1 MSVLKREK
9 KTGDMPLPDRRGEG
23 GREKKK
29 RMQNARW
36 IMEGRERE
44 GAAGVPGFLGSSFD
58 HLPLPVILALS
69 LFGRAFKSETNKKL
83 AACLFSDWPVQRHRI
98 HLVPRVVN
106 HAHPACRK
114 SISDLELAP
123 TPPSLGLIRVPTLLP
138 FSRPG
143 SAAHGW
149 NHPTLLFFVCFLF
162 HFLRPGTAG
171 HCSKYR

>member
-1 MSVLKREK
+1 MSVLKRVK
-9 KTGDMPLPDRRGEG
+9 KQVTCRCQTGGGKGGRRRKKGCRMPDGSWKG
-23 GREKKK
+23 GRE
-29 RMQNARW
+29 R
-36 IMEGRERE
+36 

-69 LFGRAFKSETNKKL
+69 LFGRAFKSETNKNF